1 MTGTSFRFSQEEF
14 ADLTGRPL
22 ALGSASTQQLVSQ
35 TRLVFEEIN
44 RERDKFWEL
53 VGYTGM
59 MFLESAADLYAN
71 PAAYFAGV
79 EDEAAL
85 YRCIFFFVPKYLD
98 QVLEDRL
105 EDRRAEQLLELKLK
119 EAQQRGATLDAQQDE
134 LKERLAQALAEN
146 QRLKVEHEHD

>member
-1 MTGTSFRFSQEEF
+1 MTGTSFRFSPEEF

-71 PAAYFAGV
+71 AAAYFARM
-79 EDEAAL
+79 EDEEAAL

-105 EDRRAEQLLELKLK
+105 EDRRAEQLLEL
-119 EAQQRGATLDAQQDE
+119 QQAE
-134 LKERLAQALAEN
+134 LKA
-146 QRLKVEHEHD
+146 